1 MAIDRNDISD
11 PAFELEIFQ
20 YLQNFG
26 FTPERRGDLVHLSGV
41 GVGSGDNSVDIAL
54 NLVEMDGHRI
64 LEVSSILR
72 APGVSFEK
80 AMTISAQGN
89 LSCVTAKFTPVENLV
104 KGTHSVRAGQVLYAD
119 HLSGVELKAMLY
131 LFIKE
136 VDAVDNVLVDM
147 LIN

>member
-20 YLQNFG
+20 SLQKFG

-41 GVGSGDNSVDIAL
+41 GVGTGDNSVDIAL

-136 VDAVDNVLVDM
+136 VDAVDNALVDM